1 MEKTR
6 ILIIDD
12 NKSLVAMIKEYF
24 SDHASIMVS
33 LEAYDGADGINMI
46 EKHQDEYDVI
56 LLDLIMP
63 NKDGLEV
70 LETMKKK
77 NIDKKVIV
85 LSSYNTQEM
94 IRRVSELGVNYFMLK
109 PFELAQLEKRIDE
122 VSQDEKYGGKTI
134 DIFHNNLKK
143 SITTTLHELG
153 VPSHIKGYQYIREG
167 IELVYE
173 NPELVGG
180 ITKELYPEIA
190 KKYSTTVSR
199 VERAIRHAIEVSWN
213 RGNWQL
219 MEDIFG
225 HSVDIDKA
233 KPTNSEFIVTV
244 ADKLRLEFNKN
255 LIAI

>member
-1 MEKTR
+1 MERTR

-12 NKSLVAMIKEYF
+12 NKSLVQMIKEYF
-24 SDHASIMVS
+24 SDHADIKIT
-33 LEAYDGADGINMI
+33 LEAYDGAEGFRLIDTKK
-46 EKHQDEYDVI
+46 EEYDIV

-63 NKDGLEV
+63 NKDGIAV
-70 LETMKKK
+70 LEEMKKK
-77 NIDKKVIV
+77 DINKKVIV
-85 LSSYNTQEM
+85 LTSYNTQDM
-94 IRRVSELGVNYFMLK
+94 IRKVSEMGASYFMLK
-109 PFELAQLEKRIDE
+109 PFELVDLENRIIE
-122 VSQDEKYGGKTI
+122 VAEGIKYGGKTI
-134 DIFHNNLKK
+134 DLYHNNLQK
-143 SITTTLHELG
+143 SITNTLHELG

-167 IELVYE
+167 ITLVYQ

-190 KKYSTTVSR
+190 KKYETTVSR

-219 MEDIFG
+219 MEEIFG

-244 ADKLRLEFNKN
+244 ADKLRLE
-255 LIAI
+255 LHQLVD